1 MQNDNIKS
9 ALKLDNL
16 FFDEISFSRI
26 GFQNENKP
34 KLSMEISI
42 GEDINS
48 KHYRT
53 TLKFTLNKEDEY
65 IVNVTAIGIFEFIG
79 NVDEE
84 TKKDLIQ
91 KNSVS
96 IMMPYV
102 RSEISLITA
111 QPGVETVVLPPFNIN
126 NMINKG
132 TKNGTCI

>member
-132 TKNGTCI
+132 TKEN

>member
-42 GEDINS
+42 WEDINS

-132 TKNGTCI
+132 TKEN

>member
-9 ALKLDNL
+9 ALILDNL

-132 TKNGTCI
+132 TKEN

>member
-65 IVNVTAIGIFEFIG
+65 IVNVTAIGIFEFSG

-126 NMINKG
+126 NMINRG
-132 TKNGTCI
+132 TKEN

>member
-42 GEDINS
+42 GEDINR

-132 TKNGTCI
+132 TKEN

>member
-16 FFDEISFSRI
+16 FFDEISCSRI

-132 TKNGTCI
+132 TKEN

>member
-111 QPGVETVVLPPFNIN
+111 QPGVETVVLPLSILT
-126 NMINKG
+126 I
-132 TKNGTCI
+132 

>member
-126 NMINKG
+126 NMIN
-132 TKNGTCI
+132 

>member
-42 GEDINS
+42 GEDINN
-48 KHYRT
+48 KHYKT

-65 IVNVTAIGIFEFIG
+65 IVNVTAVGIFEFIG
-79 NVDEE
+79 KVDEE

-132 TKNGTCI
+132 TKEN

>member
-65 IVNVTAIGIFEFIG
+65 IVNVTAVGIFEFIG

-132 TKNGTCI
+132 TKES

>member
-1 MQNDNIKS
+1 
-9 ALKLDNL
+9 
-16 FFDEISFSRI
+16 
-26 GFQNENKP
+26 
-34 KLSMEISI
+34 MEISI

-132 TKNGTCI
+132 TKEN

>member
-84 TKKDLIQ
+84 TKKDLLQ

-132 TKNGTCI
+132 TKEN

>member
-1 MQNDNIKS
+1 MRQFCGIFMTKLKEYERRHPILIIIWS
-9 ALKLDNL
+9 VLITALLVAGVMVGL
-16 FFDEISFSRI
+16 SFRH
-26 GFQNENKP
+26 N
-34 KLSMEISI
+34 
-42 GEDINS
+42 
-48 KHYRT
+48 T
-53 TLKFTLNKEDEY
+53 AKEDEY

-132 TKNGTCI
+132 TKEN

>member
-65 IVNVTAIGIFEFIG
+65 IVNVTAVGIFEFIG

-132 TKNGTCI
+132 TKEN

>member
-34 KLSMEISI
+34 KLSMELSI

-132 TKNGTCI
+132 TKEN